1 MRFSAGHKPQ
11 TAFGMMTSAT
21 ATVAE
26 VFSFAARTR
35 PLEPEP
41 DGHDGKRTFMEERLR
56 RVWQSYGGVIVLGAV
71 GIPIGIAV
79 GAIDAVFG
87 RVLIA
92 IGAIRDAHPFWFI
105 PFLAAAGAL
114 IAWSYLR
121 FGKNTGR
128 GMSLVFDVGLGH
140 ENVIPLR
147 LIPLI
152 MGGTWITH
160 LFGGS
165 AGREGVA
172 VQIGATL
179 SHWIGSKLPFRHP
192 GNTFLLVGMA
202 AGFAGLFR
210 TPLAATLFA
219 LEVLVAG
226 RLELQALFPALT
238 ASIAASATSGA
249 LGLEKFEVPLAV
261 STALDPR
268 TLALLAVLGVCFG
281 VVGGLFAWCLKWGK
295 KIAAARIEHPVKRIA
310 IMGAALSVVFLLLW
324 QGRYSGLG
332 TNLISASFVD
342 GAAGIRPWDWALKF
356 ALTVLT
362 LSAGFQGGEVTPL
375 FSIGASLGVVLGG
388 LMGLPVPLVAALGYA
403 AVFGS
408 ATNTLLAP
416 TFIGAEVF
424 GFAYLPHFFVV
435 CAVAY
440 LFNMDKSIY
449 ALQEVGYRR

>member
-1 MRFSAGHKPQ
+1 
-11 TAFGMMTSAT
+11 
-21 ATVAE
+21 
-26 VFSFAARTR
+26 
-35 PLEPEP
+35 
-41 DGHDGKRTFMEERLR
+41 
-56 RVWQSYGGVIVLGAV
+56 
-71 GIPIGIAV
+71 
-79 GAIDAVFG
+79 
-87 RVLIA
+87 
-92 IGAIRDAHPFWFI
+92 
-105 PFLAAAGAL
+105 
-114 IAWSYLR
+114 
-121 FGKNTGR
+121 
-128 GMSLVFDVGLGH
+128 MS
-140 ENVIPLR
+140 
-147 LIPLI
+147 
-152 MGGTWITH
+152 TT
-160 LFGGS
+160 
-165 AGREGVA
+165 
-172 VQIGATL
+172 
-179 SHWIGSKLPFRHP
+179 
-192 GNTFLLVGMA
+192 
-202 AGFAGLFR
+202 
-210 TPLAATLFA
+210 
-219 LEVLVAG
+219 
-226 RLELQALFPALT
+226 
-238 ASIAASATSGA
+238 
-249 LGLEKFEVPLAV
+249 
-261 STALDPR
+261 LDPR

-332 TNLISASFVD
+332 TNLISASFAK

-388 LMGLPVPLVAALGYA
+388 LLGLPVPLVAALGYA